1 MPGNLAPHWELCKE
15 NAEPLKRG
23 RDVKRLERLETY
35 MPKRFEDFCTFYQHR
50 EYFAFHRAL
59 TAGKPVTASTEGVV
73 ATPTATK
80 SMNTT
85 HFEALVREDAL
96 LKDSDPIGTW
106 IRYIEWAREENPS
119 DSRVA
124 TTLMERCGRAF
135 EHNPNFKNDERLI
148 KKVWKSLLLLKTKTS
163 FF

>member
-1 MPGNLAPHWELCKE
+1 MP
-15 NAEPLKRG
+15 R
-23 RDVKRLERLETY
+23 
-35 MPKRFEDFCTFYQHR
+35 RFEDHCTFYQHC

-59 TAGKPVTASTEGVV
+59 TAGKPITPTTEGVK
-73 ATPTATK
+73 ATPTTQE

-96 LKDSDPIGTW
+96 LKDSDPVGTW

-124 TTLMERCGRAF
+124 TKLMERCGRAF
-135 EHNPNFKNDERLI
+135 EHNPDFKNDERLI
-148 KKVWKSLLLLKTKTS
+148 KKVMQESIAAFEDGNVFFLMPFSSRSPLPAGMVKLHRSTGKSRRDIS
-163 FF
+163 AFV